1 MNEEFG
7 RTMQAQMTH
16 FNGPSG
22 DSLATVNAKLDDVKN
37 VMVQNIEVS
46 GLESQGRKGRNIQRA
61 FALRK
66 IGGSSLSIS
75 KHFSPVHLSL
85 SLLR

>member
-7 RTMQAQMTH
+7 RTMQAQMAH

-37 VMVQNIEVS
+37 VMVQNIEVRV
-46 GLESQGRKGRNIQRA
+46 LETSTNACVQNETENSFLNPKAQ
-61 FALRK
+61 
-66 IGGSSLSIS
+66 
-75 KHFSPVHLSL
+75 
-85 SLLR
+85 